1 MVKSG
6 LNIIFLIRCKE
17 LLITRVAFTNP
28 FFSKEI
34 IIHAFKVGIL
44 FGYKG
49 LERIRNVQGAPPLP
63 GMVHNNSQ
71 VGLYLR

>member
-6 LNIIFLIRCKE
+6 LSIIFLIRCKE

-28 FFSKEI
+28 FFSKKV

-44 FGYKG
+44 FGYEG
-49 LERIRNVQGAPPLP
+49 LERVW
-63 GMVHNNSQ
+63 
-71 VGLYLR
+71 YF

>member
-17 LLITRVAFTNP
+17 LLTTRVTFTNP
-28 FFSKEI
+28 FFSKEV

-44 FGYKG
+44 FGYEG
-49 LERIRNVQGAPPLP
+49 LERVW
-63 GMVHNNSQ
+63 
-71 VGLYLR
+71 YF